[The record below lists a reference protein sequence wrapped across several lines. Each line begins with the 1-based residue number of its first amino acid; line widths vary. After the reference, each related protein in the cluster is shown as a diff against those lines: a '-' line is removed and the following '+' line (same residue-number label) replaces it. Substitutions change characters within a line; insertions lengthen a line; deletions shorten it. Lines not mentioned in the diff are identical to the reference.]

1 MSKQATKANE
11 RMMKM
16 RERPT
21 RLIALTQV
29 FCESKTLPKGKI
41 QEHLD
46 TSIWIFIQVK
56 FWSTFVF
63 TCKKT

>member
-1 MSKQATKANE
+1 
-11 RMMKM
+11 M

-41 QEHLD
+41 QEHLGYACLNIY
-46 TSIWIFIQVK
+46 SSKILKYIRVYVQK
-56 FWSTFVF
+56 N
-63 TCKKT
+63 

>member
-1 MSKQATKANE
+1 
-11 RMMKM
+11 M

-29 FCESKTLPKGKI
+29 LCESKTLPKVKI

-46 TSIWIFIQVK
+46 MTVWIFVQVK
-56 FWSTFVF
+56 FWSTFGF
-63 TCKKT
+63 ACKKT